1 MHWSETMIDL
11 TLAALITVYWDC
23 EVEYLR
29 GQRPPQDM
37 QICIAVAE
45 EIKTEKFH
53 GDFAA
58 YLEWWR
64 ANRDREHAKRGFRL
78 AD

>member
-1 MHWSETMIDL
+1 MIDL
-11 TLAALITVYWDC
+11 TLAALITAYWDC

-29 GQRPPQDM
+29 GQRLPEDM
-37 QICIAVAE
+37 IACIAVAE
-45 EIKTEKFH
+45 EIKTQKFD

-64 ANRDREHAKRGFRL
+64 MNKLKEYAERGFDPR
-78 AD
+78 